1 MTLWLGSHTGGA
13 GFAVVLNESAEEQP
27 SVVITDEL
35 KGFVLAKVSGDQMV
49 MFVEKDA
56 ESEVI

>member
-13 GFAVVLNESAEEQP
+13 GLAVVLNKSAEERP

-35 KGFVLAKVSGDQMV
+35 KGFVLAKVSGDRMV
-49 MFVEKDA
+49 VFVEEDA
-56 ESEVI
+56 